1 MSGFLVEMKGVS
13 KDFDGVSAL
22 DNVDF
27 NVEHGM
33 IHGLIGANGAG
44 KSTLMKILA
53 GAYEKYQGEITIND
67 EKAVIKNPLEAKNYG
82 VHCVYQEVD
91 TALIPNLTVK
101 ENIMLDSLVK
111 DKKKSRLDWK
121 DIKRKASDVLD
132 KLKFYINP
140 DDKIE
145 NLSLA
150 QKQLVLIARALTQ
163 KVKVLILD
171 EPTAPLSNGETEK
184 LFDILKELK
193 NQGVGIIF
201 ISHRLNELI
210 QITDSITV
218 MRDGQVVD
226 TLVTKESDVNEII
239 NMMLGKS
246 NAEEFRIK
254 HREIKEEI
262 FRVENLYWEDKLNDV
277 SLRVNKGEIVGIAGL
292 VGAGKTELSK
302 VIFGYLKKDKGKL
315 FKNNKEIEVLST
327 SKAVKEGIALIPE
340 ERRKE
345 GILVEEN
352 IKKNVTLSNLKKFCK
367 GSFFIDDRQESTTS
381 RDIIE
386 ALKIKCND
394 ENQKVQFLSGGNQQK
409 VSIGKWLVNDSDI
422 YIFDEVTKGVDVGA
436 KQEIYGIISELAS
449 KGKAIIYISCE
460 PSEILSLT
468 DRFYVMYDGRIVKE
482 IISKNSSEDE
492 ILYYSVGGE

>member
-1 MSGFLVEMKGVS
+1 MMSDFLLEMKGIS
-13 KDFDGVSAL
+13 KSFDGVLAL

-27 NVEHGM
+27 NIKPGT

-44 KSTLMKILA
+44 KSTLMKALA
-53 GAYEKYQGEITIND
+53 GAYGEYHGEIIIDD
-67 EKAVIKNPLEAKNYG
+67 EKTVIKNPIEAKKYG
-82 VHCVYQEVD
+82 IHCVYQEVD
-91 TALIPNLTVK
+91 TALIPSLTVK

-111 DKKKSRLDWK
+111 DKKKISLDWK
-121 DIKRKASDVLD
+121 EIKSKAGEALV

-145 NLSLA
+145 NLSLS

-163 KVKVLILD
+163 RVKLLILD

-201 ISHRLNELI
+201 ISHRLNELF

-218 MRDGQVVD
+218 MRDGKVID
-226 TLVTKESDVNEII
+226 TLDTRESNVNEVISL
-239 NMMLGKS
+239 MLGKS
-246 NAEEFRIK
+246 NIEEFRVRD
-254 HREIKEEI
+254 REIKEEF
-262 FRVENLYWEDKLNDV
+262 FRVEGLFWEDKLKDV

-302 VIFGYLKKDKGKL
+302 VIFGYFKKDRGRV
-315 FKNNKEIEVLST
+315 FKNNREIEVLNT

-352 IKKNVTLSNLKKFCK
+352 IKKNLTLSNLKRFCK
-367 GSFFIDDRQESTTS
+367 GLFINEKLERDESNS
-381 RDIIE
+381 IIE
-386 ALKIKCND
+386 ALKIKCRN

-436 KQEIYGIISELAS
+436 KQEIYKIISDLAS

-468 DRFYVMYDGRIVKE
+468 DRFYVMYDGKIVKE
-482 IISKNSSEDE
+482 LISKNSSQDE
-492 ILYYSVGGE
+492 ILYYSVGGQ